1 MCSLDCVT
9 ADVRAPRKESC
20 FSKARCWNVDA
31 IITDCICQSGCRVLS
46 FLFRSG
52 LLSCLLLVSACS
64 LHGAAEGL
72 SSLPEADPITEATGL
87 GEYRLGPS
95 DLLAVTVFQV
105 PDLNREVRVNNSGQI
120 SLPLIG
126 GVDVAG
132 LTVGDVE
139 QEIATRYQGRYLQNP
154 QVSVFVKEFSSQRVT
169 VSGAVK
175 KPGIYPMS
183 SRLTLLQSIAMAEG
197 FNDVGSMRN
206 VLVFRT
212 VDGNRQYARFDVAAI
227 DRGEDPDPEI
237 YGDDL
242 IVVDT
247 SAGKVTLKTLVQM
260 SPFVAVWRAYR

>member
-1 MCSLDCVT
+1 M
-9 ADVRAPRKESC
+9 
-20 FSKARCWNVDA
+20 
-31 IITDCICQSGCRVLS
+31 
-46 FLFRSG
+46 
-52 LLSCLLLVSACS
+52 LSCLLLLSACAA
-64 LHGAAEGL
+64 HGAAEDAA
-72 SSLPEADPITEATGL
+72 SFPEADPVTETLARS
-87 GEYRLGPS
+87 EYRIGPS

-105 PDLNREVRVNNSGQI
+105 ADLNREVRVNNAGQV

-132 LTVGDVE
+132 RTVGDAE
-139 QEIATRYQGRYLQNP
+139 QEIAARYQGRYLQNP

-183 SRLTLLQSIAMAEG
+183 SRLTLLQSIALAEG
-197 FNDVGSMRN
+197 FSDIGSLRN

-212 VDGNRQYARFDVAAI
+212 IDGERKYARFDVAAI
-227 DRGEDPDPEI
+227 NDGEDPDPEI

-247 SAGKVTLKTLVQM
+247 SAGKVTLKTLVM
-260 SPFVAVWRAYR
+260 LAPFVAVWRSYQ

>member
-1 MCSLDCVT
+1 VFSYFF
-9 ADVRAPRKESC
+9 RA
-20 FSKARCWNVDA
+20 
-31 IITDCICQSGCRVLS
+31 
-46 FLFRSG
+46 G
-52 LLSCLLLVSACS
+52 LVACLLLLSACATHS
-64 LHGAAEGL
+64 AAEEA
-72 SSLPEADPITEATGL
+72 SSFPEADPVTEAL
-87 GEYRLGPS
+87 GRSEYRIGPS

-105 PDLNREVRVNNSGQI
+105 ADLNREVRVNNAGQV

-132 LTVGDVE
+132 LTVGDAE
-139 QEIATRYQGRYLQNP
+139 QEIATRYRGRYLQNP

-183 SRLTLLQSIAMAEG
+183 SRLTLLQSIALAEG
-197 FNDVGSMRN
+197 FNEVGSLHN

-212 VDGNRQYARFDVAAI
+212 IDGERKYARFDVAAI
-227 DRGEDPDPEI
+227 NDGEDPDPEI

-247 SAGKVTLKTLVQM
+247 STGKVTLKTLVQLA
-260 SPFVAVWRAYR
+260 PFVAVWRAYQ

>member
-1 MCSLDCVT
+1 MLG
-9 ADVRAPRKESC
+9 C
-20 FSKARCWNVDA
+20 FG
-31 IITDCICQSGCRVLS
+31 QFGCRVLIS
-46 FLFRSG
+46 LFRAG
-52 LLSCLLLVSACS
+52 VVSCLLLLSACVAR
-64 LHGAAEGL
+64 GAAQEAA
-72 SSLPEADPITEATGL
+72 SLPEADPVTEAL
-87 GEYRLGPS
+87 GRSEYLIGPS

-105 PDLNREVRVNNSGQI
+105 QDLNREVRVNNAGQV

-126 GVDVAG
+126 GVEVAG
-132 LTVGDVE
+132 RTVGDAE
-139 QEIATRYQGRYLQNP
+139 RAIAARYQGRYLQNP
-154 QVSVFVKEFSSQRVT
+154 QVTVFVKEFSSQRVT

-183 SRLTLLQSIAMAEG
+183 SRLTLLQSIALAEG
-197 FNDVGSMRN
+197 FNDVGGMRN

-212 VDGNRQYARFDVAAI
+212 IGGERKYARYDVAAI

-247 SAGKVTLKTLVQM
+247 STGKVALKTLVQL